1 MKRMIVSTTYV
12 SDEIKR
18 EFFQKLDELDR
29 PVEEVL
35 GRDKED
41 LFQDLY
47 DHIENWIDQ
56 GYPIGEIEPGTLELE
71 YTLPWYA
78 GTDVLRAY
86 FICTGVPEKRSWQG
100 KEWALDFRP
109 AGWSPD

>member
-1 MKRMIVSTTYV
+1 MKRVIVAKTYV

-29 PVEEVL
+29 PVEEIL

-56 GYPIGEIEPGTLELE
+56 GYPIGEIGPGTLELE

-78 GTDVLRAY
+78 GTDVLRAH
-86 FICTGVPEKRSWQG
+86 FRGTGVPEKPFSQG
-100 KEWALDFRP
+100 KKDALDFRP
-109 AGWSPD
+109 AGWRPD